1 VDTAFQLAY
10 LLYTPCLT
18 RVYRAAVVTGTA
30 AAVSKT
36 GAAPIER
43 VKLLVQN
50 QGELLKQGRLDRGYT
65 GVKDCILRTF
75 RYFIQC
81 TVPTVYTILTVP
93 ILYKI

>member
-1 VDTAFQLAY
+1 
-10 LLYTPCLT
+10 LT
-18 RVYRAAVVTGTA
+18 SVFRAAVVTGTA

-81 TVPTVYTILTVP
+81 TLPMVYIILT
-93 ILYKI
+93 LLFKT